1 MATEGLH
8 GEEPPSEQTPRD
20 ELADFIGRQDSRIGD
35 VFRLSQQGLDARA
48 IADRL
53 NVDTQGFVYSYQAQ
67 IDAALDGKV
76 PNGPTMNKSVASALN
91 GMMKRGRGDLT
102 VSAIELL
109 NANRTKVL
117 HARDQLD
124 PGLEAMAEAEAEH
137 EEQAELETLRGVTG
151 IYAFSYGWYLEMPVD
166 PEGEN
171 TLIKIGRAQD
181 VVGRI
186 EQHRSG
192 ARAHIP
198 EPLVTIRVFATEGR
212 DVAAVERTF
221 QGLLQTAG
229 HSNPRRE
236 ATRRGGRNE
245 VGEEWYLTNRDFLDQ
260 IAAALDLR
268 TVYSA

>member
-1 MATEGLH
+1 M
-8 GEEPPSEQTPRD
+8 
-20 ELADFIGRQDSRIGD
+20 
-35 VFRLSQQGLDARA
+35 
-48 IADRL
+48 
-53 NVDTQGFVYSYQAQ
+53 YSYQTQ

-76 PNGPTMNKSVASALN
+76 PNGPTMLKSVASALN
-91 GMMKRGRGDLT
+91 GLLKKGRGDLS
-102 VSAIELL
+102 VAAIELL
-109 NANRTKVL
+109 NTNRAKVL
-117 HARDQLD
+117 LARDRLD
-124 PGLEAMAEAEAEH
+124 PGIEAIAEAEAEH
-137 EEQAELETLRGVTG
+137 EEQAELGALRGVTG

-171 TLIKIGRAQD
+171 TLIKVGRAQD
-181 VVGRI
+181 VFGRI

-198 EPLVTIRVFATEGR
+198 EPLITIRVFDTEGR

-236 ATRRGGRNE
+236 ATRRGSRNE
-245 VGEEWYLTNRDFLDQ
+245 VGEEWYLTNRDFLDR

-268 TVYSA
+268 TMYSA